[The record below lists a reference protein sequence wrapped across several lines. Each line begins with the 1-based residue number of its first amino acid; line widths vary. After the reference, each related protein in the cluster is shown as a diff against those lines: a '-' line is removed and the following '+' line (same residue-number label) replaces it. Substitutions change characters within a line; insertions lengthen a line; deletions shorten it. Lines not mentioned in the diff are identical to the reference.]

1 MSRKQWKFTSGNDI
15 LPKRARIISV
25 PILNRKKV
33 FNLSRFAVFV
43 DLENC
48 GAKVE
53 TLNSILEKVKIRGD
67 ILLGKVYGYTDKFSD
82 LKPVL
87 LSNTFTVVPSLRYG
101 ISQKNNA
108 DIQLVIDA
116 LEVAYKNDLIDSFCI
131 VSGDSDYT
139 PLVGRLKSMGKFVL
153 GISRSEAA
161 STIFINA
168 CNEFQFLESVR
179 KSKVEKPRR
188 QRQTANN
195 EEAVDESEL
204 NKLLTTVLEEHNDEM
219 YASELKGV
227 LLRLRPD
234 FNEKSYGCASFYK
247 LLTKLANR
255 FGDLQVFN
263 DNYNVTVSLTSGDS
277 GDGGEAIPQLSREN
291 WKDAFKA
298 QIQAYKEGGFERVN
312 PSILKADIITSYPD
326 FNERA
331 IGFKRFSDVMKQ
343 LEKDGLIKVEMDE
356 QKTMLIKLL

>member
-1 MSRKQWKFTSGNDI
+1 
-15 LPKRARIISV
+15 L
-25 PILNRKKV
+25 
-33 FNLSRFAVFV
+33 NLSKFAVFV

-82 LKPVL
+82 LKAVL

-116 LEVAYKNDLIDSFCI
+116 LEVAYKNELIDSFCI

-179 KSKVEKPRR
+179 KSKVEKPRK
-188 QRQTANN
+188 QRQTVNN
-195 EEAVDESEL
+195 EEMADESEL

-247 LLTKLANR
+247 LLSKLANR

-277 GDGGEAIPQLSREN
+277 SENGEAIPQLTRDN
-291 WKDAFKA
+291 WKEAFKA

-312 PSILKADIITSYPD
+312 PSILKADIITAYPD

-343 LEKDGLIKVEMDE
+343 LERDGLIAVEMDE

>member
-1 MSRKQWKFTSGNDI
+1 MEEGF
-15 LPKRARIISV
+15 
-25 PILNRKKV
+25 
-33 FNLSRFAVFV
+33 FLSKFAVFV

-48 GAKVE
+48 GAKVT
-53 TLNSILEKVKIRGD
+53 TLKSILEKVKIRGD
-67 ILLGKVYGYTDKFSD
+67 ILLGKVYGYTDKFDD
-82 LKPVL
+82 LKEVL

-116 LEVAYKNDLIDSFCI
+116 LEVAYQNELIDSFCI

-168 CNEFQFLESVR
+168 CNEFQFLESVNR
-179 KSKVEKPRR
+179 RNVEKPRK
-188 QRQTANN
+188 QRGVAPT
-195 EEAVDESEL
+195 EESADETEL
-204 NKLLTTVLEEHNDEM
+204 NKLLTTVLEEQTDRGEM
-219 YASELKGV
+219 YASELKGT

-234 FNEKSYGCASFYK
+234 FNEKAYGCATFYK
-247 LLTKLANR
+247 LLSKLSLR
-255 FGDLQVFN
+255 FGDLRVHN
-263 DNYNVTVSLTSGDS
+263 DNYNVMVSLNSVAES
-277 GDGGEAIPQLSREN
+277 SEAIPQLTREN
-291 WKDAFKA
+291 WKEAFAA
-298 QIQAYKEGGFERVN
+298 QIKAYKEGGFDRVN
-312 PSILKADIITSYPD
+312 PSILKADILTAYPD

-343 LEKDGLIKVEMDE
+343 LEKDGLVVVEMDE
-356 QKTMLIKLL
+356 QKTMLIQLL

>member
-1 MSRKQWKFTSGNDI
+1 MEEGF
-15 LPKRARIISV
+15 
-25 PILNRKKV
+25 
-33 FNLSRFAVFV
+33 FLSKFAVFV

-53 TLNSILEKVKIRGD
+53 TLKSILEKVKIRGD
-67 ILLGKVYGYTDKFSD
+67 ILLGKVYGYTDKYDD
-82 LKPVL
+82 LKEVL

-108 DIQLVIDA
+108 DILLVIDA
-116 LEVAYKNDLIDSFCI
+116 LEVAYQNELIDSFCI

-161 STIFINA
+161 SNIFINA

-179 KSKVEKPRR
+179 KRNVEKPKK
-188 QRQTANN
+188 QRASNGS
-195 EEAVDESEL
+195 EESADESEL
-204 NKLLTTVLEEHNDEM
+204 NKLLTTVLEEQTDKDEI
-219 YASELKGV
+219 YASELKGT

-234 FNEKSYGCASFYK
+234 FNEKAYGCATFYK
-247 LLTKLANR
+247 LLMKLADR
-255 FGDLQVFN
+255 FGDLRVYN
-263 DNYNVTVSLTSGDS
+263 DNFNVMVSLSNTRESGES
-277 GDGGEAIPQLSREN
+277 IPQLTKDN
-291 WKDAFKA
+291 WKEAFSA
-298 QIQAYKEGGFERVN
+298 QLKAYKEGGFDRVN
-312 PSILKADIITSYPD
+312 PSILKADILTAYPD
-326 FNERA
+326 FTEKA

-343 LEKDGLIKVEMDE
+343 LEKDGLVIVEMDE